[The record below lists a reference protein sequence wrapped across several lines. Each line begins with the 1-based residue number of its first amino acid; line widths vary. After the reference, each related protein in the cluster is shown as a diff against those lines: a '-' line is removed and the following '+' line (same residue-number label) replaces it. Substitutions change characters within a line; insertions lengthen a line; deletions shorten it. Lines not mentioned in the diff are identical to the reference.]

1 MYLHG
6 AIMRNTPKGISYFKC
21 FLYDELYYDE
31 CVQAY
36 GSL

>member
-1 MYLHG
+1 MHLRG

-21 FLYDELYYDE
+21 FLYDE